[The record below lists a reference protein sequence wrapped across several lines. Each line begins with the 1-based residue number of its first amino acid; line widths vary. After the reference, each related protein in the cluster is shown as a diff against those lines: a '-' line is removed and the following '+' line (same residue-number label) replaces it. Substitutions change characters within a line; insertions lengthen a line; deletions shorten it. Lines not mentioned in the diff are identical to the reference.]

1 MMSKYWFIEFKN
13 GEFAGFE
20 TEIKVSS
27 QEVKNVMLSFYGLVI
42 EEAVPTTKQDLYW
55 SEVDIY

>member
-1 MMSKYWFIEFKN
+1 MMCKYWFIELEN

-20 TEIKVSS
+20 SEIKVSN

-42 EEAVPTTKQDLYW
+42 REAYPTVKPDLYW